1 MRPASKAWLTPKSG
15 CCEPMKRREGAESR
29 VLWEESKVFLVA
41 TKIVNGKEKNE
52 TKMRVKLM
60 D

>member
-1 MRPASKAWLTPKSG
+1 V
-15 CCEPMKRREGAESR
+15 KRREGSESR